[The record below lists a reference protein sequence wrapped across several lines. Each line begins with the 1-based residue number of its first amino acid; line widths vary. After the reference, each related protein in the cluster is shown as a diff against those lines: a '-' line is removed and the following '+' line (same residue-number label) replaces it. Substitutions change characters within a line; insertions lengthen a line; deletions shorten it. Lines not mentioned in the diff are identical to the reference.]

1 MSEKWRTD
9 VKQEQTDV
17 IVVAAGLS
25 GLAAAISAAENGA
38 RVIAFEKGSTTGGAA
53 NMGMGPLGVGSR
65 FQKHRMISIT
75 PGEAFRKH
83 MNFTHWRVD
92 PRLVREFYNRSGET
106 IDWLEDMGV
115 EFLTVTPVYPTPEIL
130 RPYATSEP
138 TWHVVKPA
146 DGSTQLAPRMAGPMI
161 KAMTMRAEDLG
172 VDIRLNTP
180 VRKLIK
186 EDGRVVGVV
195 AESKEGERIEAR
207 AKGVVIAT
215 GGAGDNPQMI
225 KDYTGYEWGKDM
237 FSFRVPGMDG
247 DGLKMA
253 WEVGAVKT
261 EIIMEIMYL
270 IPDNMATPNNF
281 IIDGAFRQPCLWVN
295 SKGERFMNEDAIAN
309 TTFAGNAIST
319 QPGKFAFAIFD
330 SALLKKYKKKG
341 PDITSH
347 VHPLDMYDHF
357 EEAVAAAL
365 EAGYRHV
372 FAADSLEE
380 LAAQMGV
387 APDKLAQTVDE
398 YNDLCDSGFDE
409 LFEKDHRYLQPIA
422 KPRFYACRYFPSAY
436 GTLGGI
442 KINHRAEVL
451 DENFDPIPGLY
462 AAGLDACTIYGDSY
476 PFILPGNTMGFALNS
491 GRIAGENAA
500 RL

>member
-1 MSEKWRTD
+1 M
-9 VKQEQTDV
+9 KQESTDV

-38 RVIAFEKGSTTGGAA
+38 RVIAFEKMSTTGGAA

-65 FQKHRMISIT
+65 FQRYRMISIT

-83 MNFTHWRVD
+83 MSFTHWRVD
-92 PRLVREFYNRSGET
+92 PRLVREIYKRSGDT

-130 RPYATSEP
+130 RPYATSES
-138 TWHVVKPA
+138 TWHVVRPA
-146 DGSTQLAPRMAGPMI
+146 DGSTELSPRMAGPMM
-161 KAMTMRAEDLG
+161 KAMAERAHELG

-180 VRKLIK
+180 VKSLIK
-186 EDGRVVGVV
+186 ENGRVVGVI
-195 AESKEGERIEAR
+195 AEDQNEDKIEAR

-225 KDYTGYEWGKDM
+225 RDYTGFEWGKDM

-247 DGLKMA
+247 DGLRMA
-253 WEVGAVKT
+253 WEAGAMKT
-261 EIIMEIMYL
+261 DMIMEIMYL
-270 IPDNMATPNNF
+270 VPDNMATPANF

-295 SKGERFMNEDAIAN
+295 AKGQRFMNEDAIAN
-309 TTFAGNAIST
+309 TTFAGNAIAA
-319 QPGKFAFAIFD
+319 QPWKFAYSIID

-341 PDITSH
+341 SDIQSH
-347 VHPLDMYDHF
+347 VHPLDMFDHF
-357 EEAVAAAL
+357 EEAVDGAMA
-365 EAGYRHV
+365 AGYKHV
-372 FAADSLEE
+372 FTAGSIEE
-380 LAAQMGV
+380 LAAQMDITPAV
-387 APDKLAQTVDE
+387 LSETVDE

-409 LFEKDHRYLQPIA
+409 LFEKDHRYLQPIGKA
-422 KPRFYACRYFPSAY
+422 PFYACRYFPSAY
-436 GTLGGI
+436 GTLGGL
-442 KINHRAEVL
+442 KIDYKAEVL
-451 DENFDPIPGLY
+451 DENYDPIPGLY

-491 GRIAGENAA
+491 GRIAGESAA
-500 RL
+500 QL

>member
-1 MSEKWRTD
+1 MKQEKTD
-9 VKQEQTDV
+9 V
-17 IVVAAGLS
+17 VVMAAGLS

-38 RVIAFEKGSTTGGAA
+38 KVIAFEKAGTTGGAA

-65 FQKHRMISIT
+65 FQRHHMISIT

-92 PRLVREFYNRSGET
+92 PRLVREIYFKSGET

-146 DGSTQLAPRMAGPMI
+146 DGSTQLGPRMAGPML
-161 KAMTMRAEDLG
+161 KAMTERAEDLE

-180 VRKLIK
+180 VKDLIK
-186 EDGRVVGVV
+186 EEGRVVGVI
-195 AESKEGERIEAR
+195 AEDQNGEKIEAR
-207 AKGVVIAT
+207 AKAVIVAT
-215 GGAGDNPQMI
+215 GGAGDNPKMI
-225 KDYTGYEWGKDM
+225 KEYTGYEWGKDL

-247 DGLKMA
+247 DGLNMA
-253 WEVGAVKT
+253 WEVGAAKT
-261 EIIMEIMYL
+261 DVLLEIMYL
-270 IPDNMATPNNF
+270 VPENLATPNNF

-295 SKGERFMNEDAIAN
+295 SKGRRFMNEDAIAN
-309 TTFAGNAIST
+309 TTFAGNAIAT
-319 QPGKFAFAIFD
+319 QPGKFAYSIFD
-330 SALLKKYKKKG
+330 SALLKKYKKRG
-341 PDITSH
+341 SDITSH
-347 VHPLDMYDHF
+347 VHPLDMFDHF
-357 EEAVAAAL
+357 EEAVDGAL
-365 EAGYRHV
+365 AAGYKHV
-372 FAADSLEE
+372 FKADGLKE
-380 LAAQMGV
+380 LAEQSGIDPEV
-387 APDKLAQTVDE
+387 LAETVEE
-398 YNDLCDSGFDE
+398 YNDLCDGGFDE
-409 LFEKDHRYLQPIA
+409 LFEKDHRYLQLIT
-422 KPRFYACRYFPSAY
+422 KPPYYACRYFPSAY

-442 KINHRAEVL
+442 RINHKAEVL
-451 DENFDPIPGLY
+451 DEDYEPIPGLY

-500 RL
+500 QQ